1 MEDLKL
7 RKTQYLPEVDFSAST
22 GLLSI
27 KGRSISENPLPFYEV
42 IIHWLNDYFVK
53 PQPKTTLSFYIEYAN
68 SGTAKMLY
76 NIIEALESFSKRG
89 YNCEVIW
96 YFEEDDESIEDLG
109 EYLKS
114 SFSIPVSIVCM
125 FD

>member
-7 RKTQYLPEVDFSAST
+7 RRTQYLPEVDFSATT
-22 GLLSI
+22 GQLSI
-27 KGRSISENPLPFYEV
+27 KGRSISENPLPFYEE
-42 IIHWLNDYFVK
+42 IIRWLDNYFAV

-76 NIIEALESFSKRG
+76 NIVESLESYAKKG
-89 YNCEVIW
+89 NECEVLW
-96 YFEEDDESIEDLG
+96 HFEEDDESIEDLG

-114 SFSIPVSIVCM
+114 SFSIPVNMVCI